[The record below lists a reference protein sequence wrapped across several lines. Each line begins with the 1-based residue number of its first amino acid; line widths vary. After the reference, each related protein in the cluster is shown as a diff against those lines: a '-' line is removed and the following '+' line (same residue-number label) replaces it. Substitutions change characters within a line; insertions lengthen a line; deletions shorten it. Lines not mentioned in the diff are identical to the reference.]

1 MLNSKIITI
10 LLFLLLPN
18 FLIAATLYGK
28 VMDSKGQVIPFA
40 SIKIA
45 KLKIGVNS
53 NVKGFYSIELPKGAY
68 DVICSSIGYKIFE
81 KNINVNLNEIEF
93 NIILEDQTYE
103 LKEVVVQNKAEDPA
117 YQIIREA
124 IRTRQIHAKQLDNYS
139 CQAYIKGQIELNNIP
154 KKFMG
159 DTVDFED
166 GDTSRSKSIFLS
178 ETIANY
184 AISKPNEKIEVLST
198 KVSGNSNAFGLGDAS
213 IISFY
218 TNNIDLGEGIG
229 PRGFISPI
237 ADNAIYYYKF
247 KYLGTF
253 YENGKEIN
261 RIKVTPKRKQEPLF
275 TGYINIIEGSW
286 EIYNLNLDL
295 LKEQQ
300 LQLLDT
306 LTFSQ
311 VYSPVEGNWM
321 VKQQT
326 LTFKTTIFGVGFFG
340 NFLKIYDQYE
350 LNKQFDKKYFS
361 NIVIKYLDSSNKK
374 TLSYWDSARPTPLL
388 EKEKKDYFKKDSLEK
403 LRLDPAYL
411 DSLDKVRN
419 KPNWK
424 KFVLTGY
431 TYEIQK
437 KKSFFSIDPL
447 LRSLPINYNVVQGS
461 VAKFE
466 MNYSKEL
473 KERSA
478 ITLNPQLKYGY
489 GDKKLYG
496 TIGTY
501 YRFNT
506 KKLSNIGLLFGNN
519 VFQFNNNN
527 PINELQNTLS
537 TLLKGNNYMKIY
549 KAGVLKLNF
558 SKEMGNG
565 FRTFF
570 EINYQN
576 RSPLNNLRDSIAGKA
591 LTPNFPT
598 DISSANIPN
607 HKSLIL
613 SFNLQWTPFSKYVEL
628 PDRMISLSSNYP
640 TFNFIFTKSA
650 NELLNEN
657 SNFSKWQMVVEKDY
671 GLKLYGKLNAKVK
684 IGGFINTKNIT
695 SIDYQ
700 HYLGNETIFAGERMN
715 GFQLMPYY
723 QFSNT
728 ANFYTETHFE
738 YHLNGFIS
746 NKIPLFKKLNWSFIV
761 GANTLNV
768 NDKPNYYETF
778 ISLERI
784 FKIFRVD
791 YVKGFTQNDA
801 NRTGIKFSIGL

>member
-1 MLNSKIITI
+1 MKSKIIII
-10 LLFLLLPN
+10 LVFLILPN
-18 FLIAATLYGK
+18 YLIAATLYGK
-28 VMDSKGQVIPFA
+28 VMDSKGQIIPFA
-40 SIKIA
+40 SIKVA
-45 KLKIGVNS
+45 KLNIGVNS
-53 NVKGFYSIELPKGAY
+53 NIKGLYSIQLPKGTY
-68 DVICSSIGYKIFE
+68 DIVCTSIGFKKFE
-81 KNINVNLNEIEF
+81 KQISINQKDIEL

-103 LKEVVVQNKAEDPA
+103 LKEVIVQNKAEDPA

-124 IRTRQIHAKQLDNYS
+124 IRTRDIHSKQLDNYS
-139 CQAYIKGQIELNNIP
+139 CQAYIKGQIELNKIP

-166 GDTSRSKSIFLS
+166 GDTSSSKSLFLS

-184 AISKPNEKIEVLST
+184 SISKPNTKIEVLST
-198 KVSGNSNAFGLGDAS
+198 KVSGNSNAYGLGDAS

-306 LTFSQ
+306 LSFSQ
-311 VYSPVEGNWM
+311 VYNAVEGNWM

-326 LTFKTTIFGVGFFG
+326 MTFNTKIFGVGIFG
-340 NFLKIYDQYE
+340 SFLKIYDQYE
-350 LNKQFDKKYFS
+350 LNKQFDKKYFT
-361 NIVIKYLDSSNKK
+361 NVIVKYLDSSNKK
-374 TLSYWDSARPTPLL
+374 TLSYWDSVRPTPLL
-388 EKEKKDYFKKDSLEK
+388 EKEKNDYFKKDSLEQ
-403 LRLDPAYL
+403 LRLNPAYL

-419 KPNWK
+419 KPKWQ

-437 KKSFFSIDPL
+437 KKSTFSIDPL
-447 LRSLPINYNVVQGS
+447 LRSLPINYNTVQGS
-461 VAKFE
+461 VAKFN
-466 MNYSKEL
+466 MNYTKVFKGLS
-473 KERSA
+473 S
-478 ITLNPQLKYGY
+478 ITLNPELRYGY

-496 TIGTY
+496 TIASY

-506 KKLSNIGLLFGNN
+506 KKTNNIGLQFGHTIY
-519 VFQFNNNN
+519 QFNNLN
-527 PINELQNTLS
+527 PISEIQNTLS
-537 TLLKGNNYMKIY
+537 TLLQGNNFMKIY
-549 KAGVLKLNF
+549 SASVFKLNY

-565 FRTFF
+565 FRTYF

-576 RSPLNNLRDSIAGKA
+576 RSPLNNIKDSLVGKA

-598 DISSANIPN
+598 DISSINIPN

-628 PDRMISLSSNYP
+628 PDRMIPLSSNYP
-640 TFNFIFTKSA
+640 TFNFRFTKSA

-657 SNFSKWQMVVEKDY
+657 RSFSKWEMVVEKDY
-671 GLKLYGKLNAKVK
+671 GLKLYGSLNAKVK
-684 IGGFINTKNIT
+684 IGGFINAKNIT
-695 SIDYQ
+695 SVDYQ
-700 HYLGNETIFAGERMN
+700 HYLGNETVFAAARMN

-746 NKIPLFKKLNWSFIV
+746 NKIPLFKKLKWSFIV

-768 NDKPNYYETF
+768 NNKPNYYETF

-784 FKIFRVD
+784 FSVFRVD
-791 YVKGFTQNDA
+791 YVKGYTQNDA
-801 NRTGIKFSIGL
+801 NRSGIKISLGL